1 LAVRSDANHPVDVE
15 NIVAG
20 LRLSLETIVSEDNL
34 LLVIT
39 ERVTTLRESF
49 PSHRRLFTPSHIEF
63 LKSLAPV
70 SDRLRSFIEVKEE
83 LVDVGTLAEYNAMVS
98 RLTEIKGAL
107 GALPVRK
114 RVMKEI
120 RGLNERLPAIRERD
134 GATRQ
139 ARADTRIF
147 ELNQDPRHCR
157 RNHAMV
163 IRNGPRGYFWGCS
176 RYPFCVEMARLTPA
190 EKDRLLP

>member
-1 LAVRSDANHPVDVE
+1 MNLPMDVE
-15 NIVAG
+15 NILAD
-20 LRLSLETIVSEDNL
+20 LRLSLETVVSEDDL
-34 LLVIT
+34 LHVIT
-39 ERVTTLRESF
+39 ERVAALRQSF

-83 LVDVGTLAEYNAMVS
+83 LVDVGTLAEYTAMVS

-107 GALPVRK
+107 GTLAVRK

-134 GATRQ
+134 GARRQ
-139 ARADTRIF
+139 ARVDSRIF
-147 ELNQDPRHCR
+147 DLEQDPRHCR

-163 IRNGPRGYFWGCS
+163 IREGRYGYFWGCS
-176 RYPFCVEMARLTPA
+176 RYPFCVQVVRLTP
-190 EKDRLLP
+190 EEEDRLLP